1 MTAYCLKFQSDNSA
15 FEQEIHVPVRLLQ
28 VEDEAGTALNFLL
41 SQVGKKQN
49 QKRERDLRHS
59 SLMADLSPPLPP
71 SAHRG
76 WPRDAAPPAA
86 PPCSMKHKIESHGRE
101 EHIVVSISVEERS
114 F

>member
-49 QKRERDLRHS
+49 QKRERP
-59 SLMADLSPPLPP
+59 APLQSHGGPV
-71 SAHRG
+71 
-76 WPRDAAPPAA
+76 AAPA
-86 PPCSMKHKIESHGRE
+86 P
-101 EHIVVSISVEERS
+101 ERPPGLAP
-114 F
+114 